1 MNPLAIAGTASFLN
15 SKAFKYVL
23 ISIVVLIIFFVVWKK
38 FGKSKEETEEEEK
51 KTNLNEE
58 INAEL
63 NKAKI
68 TLSQVQLNTLAD
80 KIYKAVKG
88 AGSDETSIYN
98 AMRTL
103 QTKDDA
109 LSLIKTFGV
118 RDSMTLREWLYDDLN
133 NSEISKINDIFLSK
147 GISFSF

>member
-1 MNPLAIAGTASFLN
+1 MNKDLLLKYSMIA
-15 SKAFKYVL
+15 
-23 ISIVVLIIFFVVWKK
+23 IVVLIMFFVVWSR
-38 FGKSKEETEEEEK
+38 FGKSKQETEDANK
-51 KTNLNEE
+51 QRDIANEVN
-58 INAEL
+58 NA
-63 NKAKI
+63 I
-68 TLSQVQLNTLAD
+68 TTSNVALSQVQLNTLAD

-88 AGSDETSIYN
+88 AGSDEKSIYD

-103 QTKDDA
+103 QTKDDVLA
-109 LSLIKTFGV
+109 LIKTFSV

>member
-1 MNPLAIAGTASFLN
+1 MNKDLLLKYGMIA
-15 SKAFKYVL
+15 
-23 ISIVVLIIFFVVWKK
+23 IVVLIMFFVVWNR
-38 FGKSKEETEEEEK
+38 FGKSKQDTEDANKERDIA
-51 KTNLNEE
+51 NEVN
-58 INAEL
+58 NAITTS
-63 NKAKI
+63 NV

-88 AGSDETSIYN
+88 SGTDEKSIYD

-103 QTKDDA
+103 VTKDDVLA
-109 LSLIKTFGV
+109 LIKTFSV

>member
-1 MNPLAIAGTASFLN
+1 MNKDLLLKYSMIA
-15 SKAFKYVL
+15 
-23 ISIVVLIIFFVVWKK
+23 IVVLIIFFVVWNR
-38 FGKSKEETEEEEK
+38 FGKSKQETEDANKERDIA
-51 KTNLNEE
+51 NEVN
-58 INAEL
+58 NAITTS
-63 NKAKI
+63 NI

-88 AGSDETSIYN
+88 SGTDETSIYD

-103 QTKDDA
+103 QSKDDVLA
-109 LSLIKTFGV
+109 LIKTFGV

>member
-1 MNPLAIAGTASFLN
+1 MNKDLLLKYGMIA
-15 SKAFKYVL
+15 
-23 ISIVVLIIFFVVWKK
+23 IVVLIMFFVVWNR
-38 FGKSKEETEEEEK
+38 FGKSKQETEDANK
-51 KTNLNEE
+51 QRDIANEVN
-58 INAEL
+58 NAITTS
-63 NKAKI
+63 NV

-88 AGSDETSIYN
+88 SGTDEKSIYD

-103 QTKDDA
+103 VTKDDVLA
-109 LSLIKTFGV
+109 LIKTFSV

>member
-1 MNPLAIAGTASFLN
+1 MNKDLLLKYGITAT
-15 SKAFKYVL
+15 
-23 ISIVVLIIFFVVWKK
+23 VVLIIFFVIWNR
-38 FGKSKEETEEEEK
+38 FGKSKQETEDANKERDIV
-51 KTNLNEE
+51 NEVN
-58 INAEL
+58 NAITTS
-63 NKAKI
+63 NV

-88 AGSDETSIYN
+88 SGTDEKSIYD

-103 QTKDDA
+103 ETKDDVLA
-109 LSLIKTFGV
+109 LIKTFSV

>member
-1 MNPLAIAGTASFLN
+1 MNKDLLLKYGMTA
-15 SKAFKYVL
+15 
-23 ISIVVLIIFFVVWKK
+23 IVVLIIFFVIWNR
-38 FGKSKEETEEEEK
+38 FGKSKQETEDANKERDIA
-51 KTNLNEE
+51 NEVN
-58 INAEL
+58 NAITTS
-63 NKAKI
+63 NV

-80 KIYKAVKG
+80 KLYKAVKG
-88 AGSDETSIYN
+88 SGTDETSIYD

-103 QTKDDA
+103 KTKDDVLA
-109 LSLIKTFGV
+109 LIKTFSV

>member
-1 MNPLAIAGTASFLN
+1 MNKDLLLKYGITAT
-15 SKAFKYVL
+15 
-23 ISIVVLIIFFVVWKK
+23 VVLIIFFVIWNR
-38 FGKSKEETEEEEK
+38 FGKSKQETEDANK
-51 KTNLNEE
+51 QRNIDNEVN
-58 INAEL
+58 NA
-63 NKAKI
+63 I
-68 TLSQVQLNTLAD
+68 TASNVTITQVQLNTLAD

-88 AGSDETSIYN
+88 SGTDEKSIYD

-103 QTKDDA
+103 QTKDDVLA
-109 LSLIKTFGV
+109 LIKTFSV

>member
-1 MNPLAIAGTASFLN
+1 MNKDLLLKYGMIA
-15 SKAFKYVL
+15 
-23 ISIVVLIIFFVVWKK
+23 IVVLIIFFVVWNR
-38 FGKSKEETEEEEK
+38 FGKSKQETEDANKERDIANEVNNAI
-51 KTNLNEE
+51 TNSNIKL
-58 INAEL
+58 
-63 NKAKI
+63 
-68 TLSQVQLNTLAD
+68 TQVQLNTLAD

-88 AGSDETSIYN
+88 SGTDETSIYD

-103 QTKDDA
+103 QSKDDVLA
-109 LSLIKTFGV
+109 LIKTFGV